1 MRIMIVDDHELVRE
15 GLAVTLAADPT
26 LHVVGSVGS
35 GREALGLT
43 RRTLPEAA
51 VIDLRLP
58 DRSGDELCRELLKI
72 IPNLAVIMLSTYLSE
87 DAIRKSLN
95 AGAAAYVTKS
105 AGVTKLREVIGEIRA
120 GNRSGIQDV
129 PLIVKQL
136 DELVTSRE
144 GGVRATPQQERVLE
158 LAAEGLTNREIG
170 ERLFISESTVRFH
183 IQKLKATTEARNRT
197 ELMAKAIRFGMIA
210 PAGEDIRTESRR

>member
-1 MRIMIVDDHELVRE
+1 MIVDDHELVRE
-15 GLAVTLAADPT
+15 GLVVTLGADPS
-26 LHVVGSVGS
+26 LHVVGSVATAA
-35 GREALGLT
+35 EALSLT

-51 VIDLRLP
+51 VVDLRLP
-58 DRSGDELCRELLKI
+58 DRSGDELCEELLKI

-87 DAIRKSLN
+87 DAVRKCLD
-95 AGAAAYVTKS
+95 AGASAYVTKS
-105 AGVTKLREVIGEIRA
+105 AGVSKLREVIAEIRA
-120 GNRSGIQDV
+120 GVRSGVQDV

-136 DELVTSRE
+136 DELVTKRE
-144 GGVRATPQQERVLE
+144 GGARATPQQERVLE

-210 PAGEDIRTESRR
+210 PAREDIRRPDDAR